1 MPSPGP
7 ALAAPGATASVGIDG
22 GHNMRSLS
30 DLHDALELGLLAD
43 KEGVDRL
50 QVFVDNLPV
59 FGP

>member
-1 MPSPGP
+1 
-7 ALAAPGATASVGIDG
+7 
-22 GHNMRSLS
+22 MRSLS

>member
-7 ALAAPGATASVGIDG
+7 ALAAPGATTSVYIDG
-22 GHNMRSLS
+22 GHIMRSVS
-30 DLHDALELGLLAD
+30 DLHDAFELGLLSD